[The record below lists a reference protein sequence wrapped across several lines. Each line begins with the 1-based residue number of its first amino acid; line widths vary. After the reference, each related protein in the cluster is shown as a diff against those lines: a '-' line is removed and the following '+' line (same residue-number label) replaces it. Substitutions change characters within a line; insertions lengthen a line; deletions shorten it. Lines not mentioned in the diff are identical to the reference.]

1 MAIKSERK
9 GRTKKGR
16 GGSIKNDCLFMS
28 PSYYSPIKYKS
39 LSRSPLSPPPPAPP
53 APPASRSIVCKH
65 PSMAARAGGEVNN
78 VVEEENDAHRLHS
91 FSSCLSPSPSSLHGR
106 TPEEPRANK
115 RDSPFTPLPPPLPPP
130 CDPTAPVE
138 PTLPPLLLG
147 SSSLLSLAMSE
158 EIVTVA
164 VRGMPHNQ
172 PRADLLLPP
181 PHIGRDPARHEERSG
196 WNCWPPVRPSA
207 VGLDSLAGIS
217 LLLSPIYPG
226 GSSSSHLGWERGG
239 GYRYHRAS
247 KKQRKRAPLP

>member
-1 MAIKSERK
+1 M
-9 GRTKKGR
+9 
-16 GGSIKNDCLFMS
+16 
-28 PSYYSPIKYKS
+28 
-39 LSRSPLSPPPPAPP
+39 
-53 APPASRSIVCKH
+53 
-65 PSMAARAGGEVNN
+65 
-78 VVEEENDAHRLHS
+78 VEEENDAHRLHS
-91 FSSCLSPSPSSLHGR
+91 FSSCLPPSPSSPHGR

-115 RDSPFTPLPPPLPPP
+115 RDSPFTPLPPSPPPP

-138 PTLPPLLLG
+138 PTLPPLLLHG

-239 GYRYHRAS
+239 EVIVIIGHQRSSGRGPPPLKRGRRNFSPTAFRHGGEDAQEAS
-247 KKQRKRAPLP
+247 HSPTLASSWQTRGRRTDSLPLFPI

>member
-1 MAIKSERK
+1 M
-9 GRTKKGR
+9 
-16 GGSIKNDCLFMS
+16 
-28 PSYYSPIKYKS
+28 
-39 LSRSPLSPPPPAPP
+39 
-53 APPASRSIVCKH
+53 
-65 PSMAARAGGEVNN
+65 
-78 VVEEENDAHRLHS
+78 VEEENDAHRLHS
-91 FSSCLSPSPSSLHGR
+91 FSSCLPPSPSSLHGR

-239 GYRYHRAS
+239 GGGYRYHRAS
-247 KKQRKRAPLP
+247 KKQRKRPPSPEKRKTKLLTNCIPTRWRGRPRGFPLSYPCLLMANPGKEN